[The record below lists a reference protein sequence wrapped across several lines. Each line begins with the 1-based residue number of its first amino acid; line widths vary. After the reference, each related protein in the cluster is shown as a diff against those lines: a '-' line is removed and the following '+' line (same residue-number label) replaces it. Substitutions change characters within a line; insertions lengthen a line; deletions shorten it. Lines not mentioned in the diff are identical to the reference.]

1 MYELMICGLIGE
13 KGFTDLLIG
22 MPDEFFGLHKPTQ
35 EALWG
40 AILAKI
46 NEGTRDIQELIIFA
60 RQWINL
66 YSTVKSS
73 IHRAISKI

>member
-46 NEGTRDIQELIIFA
+46 NDGEMDIQKLIIFA
-60 RQWINL
+60 RQWIGL
-66 YSTVKSS
+66 YPIVKSS
-73 IHRAISKI
+73 INRAISKI

>member
-1 MYELMICGLIGE
+1 MDEIMIRNLVGE
-13 KGFTDLLIG
+13 EDFTRILIG
-22 MPDEFFGLHKPTQ
+22 MPDEFFGMHKPTQ

-40 AILAKI
+40 AVLAKI
-46 NEGTRDIQELIIFA
+46 NEGTTDIKELIIFA

>member
-22 MPDEFFGLHKPTQ
+22 MPDEFFGMHKPTQ

-40 AILAKI
+40 AVLAKI
-46 NEGTRDIQELIIFA
+46 NEGTTDIKELIIFA
-60 RQWINL
+60 RQWVAL
-66 YSTVKSS
+66 YPVVKAS
-73 IHRAISKI
+73 IHKGILNF